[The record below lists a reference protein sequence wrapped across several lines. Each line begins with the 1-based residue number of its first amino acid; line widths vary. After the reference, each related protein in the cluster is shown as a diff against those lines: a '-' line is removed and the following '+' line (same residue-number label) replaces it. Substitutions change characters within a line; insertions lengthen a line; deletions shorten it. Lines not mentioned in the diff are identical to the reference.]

1 MSFIP
6 SSILV
11 QDVSLRASKYPVQP
25 TMTQSAMKELQVC
38 FYVIQLTP
46 SIIMLSYHNYL
57 SATQICLYLSFLDG
71 LGVGYI
77 VGIVIVIAV
86 IGLMIVGAYI
96 LWHRREYL
104 I

>member
-11 QDVSLRASKYPVQP
+11 QDVGLRASKYPVLP

-57 SATQICLYLSFLDG
+57 SATQICPYLSFLDG

-86 IGLMIVGAYI
+86 IGLIVGAYI